1 MQAKKALPW
10 VQRFYDETAFDTA
23 SVTDIVYSR
32 YVVDRVE
39 QVSSVL
45 KNRTFFFIRDE
56 TYADRLPPEFLV
68 RFVEEKEE
76 AIQHLQRMKE
86 SIRYS
91 LYLLYE
97 YKSAN
102 TATPAASGCYR
113 ACCTC
118 E

>member
-1 MQAKKALPW
+1 M
-10 VQRFYDETAFDTA
+10 QRFYDETAFDTA